1 MKKMYEE
8 ETREVVDYRERWGLL
23 KDASKELQEEIVCLK
38 GKIEGIR
45 LVLVSLGRTKYTDDL
60 QALENALDKTEIHV
74 DEEKIYIGIPKMLT
88 YKYPSVSVVQ
98 DYDKI
103 QIGKAILNL
112 RDSVKM
118 YNIRIVKKEFE
129 GIGDTLIKDFLL
141 SSRKFQKAIYKYLK

>member
-1 MKKMYEE
+1 MKMYEE
-8 ETREVVDYRERWGLL
+8 ETREVVDYREKWGIL

-45 LVLVSLGRTKYTDDL
+45 LALVSLGRTKYTVDL
-60 QALENALDKTEIHV
+60 QELENALSETGIHV
-74 DEEKIYIGIPKMLT
+74 EEEEIYIGIPEMLT

-98 DYDKI
+98 DYDKV

-118 YNIRIVKKEFE
+118 YNSLIVKKEFE

-141 SSRKFQKAIYKYLK
+141 ASRKFQKAIYKYLK

>member
-1 MKKMYEE
+1 MKMYEE
-8 ETREVVDYRERWGLL
+8 ESKEIVDYRERWGLL

-74 DEEKIYIGIPKMLT
+74 DEEEIYIEIPEMLT

-98 DYDKI
+98 DYDKV

-112 RDSVKM
+112 RDSVRM
-118 YNIRIVKKEFE
+118 YNTKIIQKEFE
-129 GIGDTLIKDFLL
+129 GMRDALIKDFVL